1 MYIGML
7 FGALSCTPERFRPAT
22 GDLLFQITPS
32 SPMSDAITDAT
43 ARKNLPGYTHVAIAI
58 RHENADS
65 VIEATS
71 KGGVRIVALDEF
83 LKGSAR
89 IDGAPAVAVMRLRD
103 TSGIAS
109 DAVTRAR
116 SHLGAPYDYSF
127 LPDNGKFYCSELV
140 WESFRREGRR
150 IFSARPMNFRAPDGT
165 LPAFWVELFAKQGE
179 AVPEGVPGTNPDEL
193 SRDPQLQEV
202 HRYF

>member
-1 MYIGML
+1 ML

-43 ARKNLPGYTHVAIAI
+43 TRKNLPGYTHVAIAI
-58 RHENADS
+58 RHESADS

-103 TSGIAS
+103 T
-109 DAVTRAR
+109 
-116 SHLGAPYDYSF
+116 
-127 LPDNGKFYCSELV
+127 
-140 WESFRREGRR
+140 
-150 IFSARPMNFRAPDGT
+150 
-165 LPAFWVELFAKQGE
+165 
-179 AVPEGVPGTNPDEL
+179 
-193 SRDPQLQEV
+193 
-202 HRYF
+202 